1 MRFPLYLLWAKGV
14 LCVEESFQVAFWIM
28 QPCLQRQHLPILLPS
43 MLRLADRSWQQ
54 EQRIAPWGVDWLRVV
69 IWMEQWISVW
79 AVAWVAVVSRWEQR
93 QWWIADGILGCIAI
107 STS

>member
-1 MRFPLYLLWAKGV
+1 
-14 LCVEESFQVAFWIM
+14 
-28 QPCLQRQHLPILLPS
+28 

-107 STS
+107 STSCEWQWWISA